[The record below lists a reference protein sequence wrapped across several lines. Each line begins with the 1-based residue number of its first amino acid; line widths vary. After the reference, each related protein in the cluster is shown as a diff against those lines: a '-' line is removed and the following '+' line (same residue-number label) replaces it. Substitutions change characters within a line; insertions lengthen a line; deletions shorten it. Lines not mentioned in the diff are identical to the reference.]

1 MDIRRSRRWRR
12 RAAALGIAFALAFGA
27 PTAAQEADDPDFL
40 AVGLGYFDI
49 NDDDDAAEFRLEYR
63 SDKKL
68 LFVKPFSGVMVTTNS
83 AFYGYVGVLLDLYLG
98 RRFVMTPSFAAGYFT
113 NGNGKELGSDVEFR
127 SQIEIGYRFD
137 DRSRLALSFGHISN
151 AGLDDRN
158 PGTEIL
164 TITYAVPFAKLLGNA
179 WR

>member
-1 MDIRRSRRWRR
+1 MDNRRSRRWRQH
-12 RAAALGIAFALAFGA
+12 AAALSVALALAFAA
-27 PTAAQEADDPDFL
+27 PAAAQEADDPDFL

-49 NDDDDAAEFRLEYR
+49 NDDDGAAEFRLEYR

-68 LFVKPFSGVMVTTNS
+68 LFVKPFTGVMVTTDS

-98 RRFVMTPSFAAGYFT
+98 RRVVLTPSFAAGYFT

-137 DRSRLALSFGHISN
+137 DRSRLGLAISHMSN
-151 AGLDDRN
+151 ASIGDTN
-158 PGTEIL
+158 PGTESAMVYYSL
-164 TITYAVPFAKLLGNA
+164 PLDGLFG
-179 WR
+179 R